1 MHIRVI
7 VLSFNSNKYYSLIW
21 CVREFWTPIWKLNF
35 GLFKFE
41 FESKTDNIQYHSN
54 LIMTSEYMHIIVRVV
69 SFYSNKYCSL
79 IRCVREFWT
88 PIWKL
93 NFGLFKFEFE
103 SKAAKIQ
110 YHSNL
115 IMTLEYMDIRA
126 RVVSGC
132 SNKYYSLIW
141 CGREFWTPI
150 WKLNFGLFKF
160 EFEFETANIQYSNYL
175 MWYQ

>member
-7 VLSFNSNKYYSLIW
+7 VLSFNSNKYYSLIR
-21 CVREFWTPIWKLNF
+21 CVREFWTLIWKLNFGLSKFEFEFETAKIQYHSNLFMTLEYMHIIVRVVSYSNKYYSLIRCGHVFWTPIWKLNF

-41 FESKTDNIQYHSN
+41 FEFETANIQY
-54 LIMTSEYMHIIVRVV
+54 
-69 SFYSNKYCSL
+69 YSY
-79 IRCVREFWT
+79 
-88 PIWKL
+88 
-93 NFGLFKFEFE
+93 
-103 SKAAKIQ
+103 
-110 YHSNL
+110 L

-126 RVVSGC
+126 RVVSGY

-160 EFEFETANIQYSNYL
+160 EFEFETANIQYSGYL